1 MNNLH
6 VQIMNEAALSL
17 AGSWE
22 DERSAQEIVKDIRKS
37 RSTKQANENTRA
49 QGGELGVTLSVSIVG
64 PLVKQTTLHPG

>member
-1 MNNLH
+1 MNNVH

-37 RSTKQANENTRA
+37 RFTRQVSENTRA
-49 QGGELGVTLSVSIVG
+49 QGGEAGVI
-64 PLVKQTTLHPG
+64 